1 MAGRTARAVLP
12 SAALRRRF
20 QKKLETFVRDMDHS
34 LRYWVLARYREYEG
48 AITQDTGN
56 DAITGRLPANALQE
70 VLQKRLKQ
78 WMRFMGVRAEDI
90 ARDFV
95 LSTDRYVK
103 NSLGNALRD
112 ASGPG
117 VAIRM
122 RMTREIQNILQAL
135 INEQTSLIS
144 SIPSRYATE
153 VEGLVM
159 RSVREGRDE
168 GFLKKEFEKR
178 YDITW
183 RRART
188 IARDQTNKA
197 TESISRERSL
207 SLGITEGIW
216 MHRGG
221 SRHPRESHE
230 GMNGRRFD
238 LRKGCYDPAVGLFI
252 HPGELVNCNCTYK
265 PVIPGYGG

>member
-1 MAGRTARAVLP
+1 MARRTARAILP
-12 SAALRRRF
+12 SAALHRRF
-20 QKKLETFVRDMDHS
+20 QKRLDKFVRDMDHS
-34 LRYWVLARYREYEG
+34 LRYWVLARYREYE
-48 AITQDTGN
+48 AVITQETAG
-56 DAITGRLPANALQE
+56 DAMTGRLPANALQE
-70 VLQKRLKQ
+70 VLKKRLQQ
-78 WMRFMGVRAEDI
+78 WMRLMNGQAGEI
-90 ARDFV
+90 AADFV
-95 LSTDRYVK
+95 HSTDRYVK

-112 ASGPG
+112 AAGPG

-122 RMTREIQNILQAL
+122 RMTRDIENVLKAL
-135 INEQTSLIS
+135 IFEQTSLIS
-144 SIPSRYATE
+144 SIPSQYATE
-153 VEGLVM
+153 VEGMVM

-178 YDITW
+178 YGITW

-197 TESISRERSL
+197 TESICRERSL

-221 SRHPRESHE
+221 SRQPRESHE
-230 GMNGRRFD
+230 EMNGRRFD
-238 LRKGCYDPAVGLFI
+238 LKKGCFDPAVGMFI

-265 PVIPGYGG
+265 PVIPGIEG